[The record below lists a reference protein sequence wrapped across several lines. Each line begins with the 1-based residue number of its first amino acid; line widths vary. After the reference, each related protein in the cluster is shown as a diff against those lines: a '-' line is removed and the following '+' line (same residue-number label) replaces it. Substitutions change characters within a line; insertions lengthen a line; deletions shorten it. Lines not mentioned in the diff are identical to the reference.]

1 MHIGKQLLSGEQLRP
16 RFAFPANKKLHKQRM
31 SYSTQPPVTAREIC
45 KLKCKAGLSTT
56 LVKSHIKSNRESVC
70 AGGNESEAKP
80 RGSSASYLVS
90 PLFFTALS
98 LPRLS
103 LPTQFPP
110 ISIPVLY
117 ISPLLLTIFIT
128 FSFPTPA
135 SLVVSP
141 PAFLSPPPPLRLCL
155 YL

>member
-70 AGGNESEAKP
+70 TGGNESEAKP
-80 RGSSASYLVS
+80 RGSSASYLVA
-90 PLFFTALS
+90 PLFFTAIITT
-98 LPRLS
+98 PVT
-103 LPTQFPP
+103 PHT
-110 ISIPVLY
+110 ISSHFCSHILY
-117 ISPLLLTIFIT
+117 TSPLLLTIFIT

-135 SLVVSP
+135 SPVVSP
-141 PAFLSPPPPLRLCL
+141 STSLRFCPSL